1 MTELE
6 YFKNFNL
13 GKEIDL
19 AGTFAYNALSIL
31 NTTQDVYLN
40 DQIFMF
46 LYNASVS
53 VERMQKCVLFMYG
66 NYNGAG
72 IEQFAETIK
81 IHNHRT
87 LQSKIKEYTEKKLC
101 EEQNALLILL
111 RDFYVDGRYSN
122 YSIDGAYNYKS
133 ALENF
138 VKQYYDAS
146 MVKTHF
152 FTKDTYISEEAKE
165 RIGRTL
171 GKLLCYYYDLIKE
184 KAHEVGLYTYELR
197 DGSPAE
203 KVFLNTFPKRSLQA
217 INASERNALAEL
229 IVYLITNKAST
240 GYLNYVRGLEPL
252 DLDPHLVPE
261 YLAGIMNRQIPQNLV
276 DEVEAI
282 YEDMPHKQVT
292 KRKDSISIIG
302 ETHVHFP
309 EDDHPILRI
318 KSRILN
324 KLRTFLNSATQR
336 RPGHRDRHS

>member
-1 MTELE
+1 MTELQ
-6 YFKNFNL
+6 YFKNFNI

-31 NTTQDVYLN
+31 NSAQDVYLN

-66 NYNGAG
+66 SYNGPE

-81 IHNHRT
+81 IHNHQH
-87 LQSKIKEYTEKKLC
+87 LQCKINGYTKKKLS

-111 RDFYVDGRYSN
+111 KNFYANGRYSN
-122 YSIDGAYNYKS
+122 YSMEDTYDYKL

-138 VKQYYDAS
+138 VKQYYDTS

-152 FTKDTYISEEAKE
+152 FREDTYVSEEAKE

-184 KAHEVGLYTYELR
+184 KARELNLYTYELR
-197 DGSPAE
+197 NGSPAE
-203 KVFLNTFPKRSLQA
+203 RVFLNTFPKSSLQA

-229 IVYLITNKAST
+229 IVYLITNKAAT

-252 DLDPHLVPE
+252 NLDPHLVPE
-261 YLAGIMNRQIPQNLV
+261 YLADIMNRQIPQSLV

-282 YEDMPHKQVT
+282 YEDMPHEQVVD
-292 KRKDSISIIG
+292 RKVSISIIG
-302 ETHVHFP
+302 ETNAYFP
-309 EDDHPILRI
+309 EDDEDSLE
-318 KSRILN
+318 
-324 KLRTFLNSATQR
+324 
-336 RPGHRDRHS
+336 